1 MYDEPVAVPIIDL
14 LDSNMMSQY
23 ISAAREQYNQA
34 VQEQKEFA
42 KEFGDLY
49 SPSSELNK
57 AYYDQTKGRVN
68 AGLNYL
74 YQNGI
79 DPLRSAEGRAYIA
92 KIIRE
97 TPYEKIANWK
107 SDAENMKLYNKAAAS
122 LAADGKYD
130 KEYADWTLAQQ
141 GLPTMDKFDP
151 YGDTRWTAISP
162 VKYQNIDEF
171 SKPYGDSI
179 KPGLLTKQ
187 DVEALG
193 HTYDSKNDYMG
204 ISNQQ
209 VSNAADKAVQAMK
222 ATPQGQFEIQRI
234 KKQMVAQGLNPTDAD
249 AEKAFAGKIASGW
262 GTKVGV
268 QAMDANKY
276 AYADYANK
284 LADQLDAKK
293 SARDLNNYIAKLN
306 ADRQDEITRK
316 SLGLGNKGSGQNYET
331 IFDVARQSPGQ
342 VTSTDIDNLRA
353 NGVTLADPSG
363 TWNEVTNSQS
373 QKDDN
378 GNTQSENHKIQRITI
393 TDGNTVVRSGGFRAG
408 QQPDRKVTINGKKKI
423 IKHNVQTGL
432 YKTPGRKIEAEVSSG
447 PVYNEK
453 LNRYYIKATVTA
465 VNDNFSAG
473 TVGQSIW
480 VEVKPGYIGKA
491 PNKAN

>member
-23 ISAAREQYNQA
+23 ISAAKEQYNQA

-151 YGDTRWTAISP
+151 YGDIRWTAISP

-222 ATPQGQFEIQRI
+222 STPQGQFEIQRI
-234 KKQMVAQGLNPTDAD
+234 KKQMVAQGLNPTDTD

-276 AYADYANK
+276 AYADYTNK

-293 SARDLNNYIAKLN
+293 SARDLNNQLAVLKKQHEYNI
-306 ADRQDEITRK
+306 DEGK
-316 SLGLGNKGSGQNYET
+316 GNKGSENIT
-331 IFDVARQSPGQ
+331 IFDIARAQPNTAAGLTMDSDYGKNNVSFDKNVKISKFPQKDGAPGYTQAKFNTRDIKPIIMKRGTNNPVYWKYTKSDDIRAKVIGNLTYFQKLKGYYIQCDVQQVNGKQ
-342 VTSTDIDNLRA
+342 VTPGE
-353 NGVTLADPSG
+353 GVVSECWIP
-363 TWNEVTNSQS
+363 VT
-373 QKDDN
+373 
-378 GNTQSENHKIQRITI
+378 E
-393 TDGNTVVRSGGFRAG
+393 TV
-408 QQPDRKVTINGKKKI
+408 K
-423 IKHNVQTGL
+423 
-432 YKTPGRKIEAEVSSG
+432 
-447 PVYNEK
+447 EK
-453 LNRYYIKATVTA
+453 
-465 VNDNFSAG
+465 
-473 TVGQSIW
+473 
-480 VEVKPGYIGKA
+480 
-491 PNKAN
+491 

>member
-34 VQEQKEFA
+34 LQEQKDFA

-49 SPSSELNK
+49 SPSSDLNK

-68 AGLNYL
+68 KAMDYL

-79 DPLRSAEGRAYIA
+79 DPIRSAEGRAYIA

-122 LAADGKYD
+122 LAAEGKYD

-141 GLPTMDKFDP
+141 GLPAMNKFDP
-151 YGDTRWTAISP
+151 YDDTRWTAISP

-179 KPGLLTKQ
+179 KPGLLTRQ

-193 HTYDSKNDYMG
+193 YAYDPKNDYMG
-204 ISNQQ
+204 ISNKQI
-209 VSNAADKAVQAMK
+209 NGAANNAVQAMK

-234 KKQMVAQGLNPTDAD
+234 KKQMAAQGLNPTDAD

-262 GTKVGV
+262 GAKVGV

-276 AYADYANK
+276 AYAKYTNE

-293 SARDLNNYIAKLN
+293 SARDLNNQLAVLKKQYEYNTSRGK
-306 ADRQDEITRK
+306 
-316 SLGLGNKGSGQNYET
+316 GNKTSEDVT
-331 IFDVARQSPGQ
+331 IFDIARYQPNTAAGLTMDSDYGKNNVAFDKNVKISKFPQKDGSPGYTQ
-342 VTSTDIDNLRA
+342 VKFNTRDTKPIIMKRGTNNPVYWKYTKADDIRAKVIGNLTYFPKL
-353 NGVTLADPSG
+353 NGYY
-363 TWNEVTNSQS
+363 
-373 QKDDN
+373 
-378 GNTQSENHKIQRITI
+378 IQC
-393 TDGNTVVRSGGFRAG
+393 DV
-408 QQPDRKVTINGKKKI
+408 QQINGKQ
-423 IKHNVQTGL
+423 VE
-432 YKTPGRKIEAEVSSG
+432 PGEGKVSECWI
-447 PVYNEK
+447 PVTETVKEK
-453 LNRYYIKATVTA
+453 
-465 VNDNFSAG
+465 
-473 TVGQSIW
+473 
-480 VEVKPGYIGKA
+480 
-491 PNKAN
+491 

>member
-14 LDSNMMSQY
+14 LDSSMMSQY

-42 KEFGDLY
+42 KEFGELY
-49 SPSSELNK
+49 SPSSDLNK

-68 AGLNYL
+68 KAMDYL

-79 DPLRSAEGRAYIA
+79 DPLRSAEGRAYIQ

-97 TPYEKIANWK
+97 APYEKIANWK

-122 LAADGKYD
+122 LAAEGKYD

-151 YGDTRWTAISP
+151 YGDDRWTAISP
-162 VKYQNIDEF
+162 VKYQDIEEF

-193 HTYDSKNDYMG
+193 YTYDAKNDYMG
-204 ISNQQ
+204 ISGQQ
-209 VSNAADKAVQAMK
+209 ISNAATKAAQAMK

-234 KKQMVAQGLNPTDAD
+234 KNQMTAQGLNPTEAD

-262 GTKVGV
+262 GTKIGV

-276 AYADYANK
+276 AYAKYANE

-293 SARDLNNYIAKLN
+293 TARDLNNQLTVLKKQHEYNVL
-306 ADRQDEITRK
+306 E
-316 SLGLGNKGSGQNYET
+316 GKGSKNSKNLT
-331 IFDVARQSPGQ
+331 IFDIARAQPN
-342 VTSTDIDNLRA
+342 TSAGLTMDSDYGKNNVSFSKNVKISKF
-353 NGVTLADPSG
+353 P
-363 TWNEVTNSQS
+363 
-373 QKDDN
+373 QKDGAPGYTQAKFNTRDVKPVIMKRGTNNPVYWKYTKTDDVKAKVIGNLTYFPKLN
-378 GNTQSENHKIQRITI
+378 GYYIQC
-393 TDGNTVVRSGGFRAG
+393 DV
-408 QQPDRKVTINGKKKI
+408 QQVNGK
-423 IKHNVQTGL
+423 Q
-432 YKTPGRKIEAEVSSG
+432 
-447 PVYNEK
+447 
-453 LNRYYIKATVTA
+453 
-465 VNDNFSAG
+465 
-473 TVGQSIW
+473 
-480 VEVKPGYIGKA
+480 VKPGEGVVSECWIPVTETVKE
-491 PNKAN
+491 K

>member
-1 MYDEPVAVPIIDL
+1 MIGIYDEPVAVPIIDL

-34 VQEQKEFA
+34 VQDQKEFA
-42 KEFGDLY
+42 KEFGQLY
-49 SPSSELNK
+49 SPSYDLNK

-68 AGLNYL
+68 KAIDYL

-79 DPLRSAEGRAYIA
+79 DPLRSAEGRAYIQ

-122 LAADGKYD
+122 LAAEGKYD

-141 GLPTMDKFDP
+141 GLSTMDKFDP

-193 HTYDSKNDYMG
+193 YTYDAKNDYMG

-209 VSNAADKAVQAMK
+209 VSNAAYKAVQAITT
-222 ATPQGQFEIQRI
+222 TPQGQFEIQRI
-234 KKQMVAQGLNPTDAD
+234 KKQMAAQGLNPTDAD

-276 AYADYANK
+276 AYAKYNNE
-284 LADQLDAKK
+284 LADQLDARK
-293 SARDLNNYIAKLN
+293 SARDLSNQLAVLEKQHEYNVL
-306 ADRQDEITRK
+306 E
-316 SLGLGNKGSGQNYET
+316 GKGSKTSEGIT
-331 IFDVARQSPGQ
+331 IFDIARSQPNTSAGLTMDSDYGKNNVSFDKNVKISKFPQKDGSPGYTQ
-342 VTSTDIDNLRA
+342 AKFNTRDVKPIIMKRGTNNPVYWKYTKSDDIRAKIVGNLTYFPKL
-353 NGVTLADPSG
+353 NGYY
-363 TWNEVTNSQS
+363 
-373 QKDDN
+373 
-378 GNTQSENHKIQRITI
+378 IQC
-393 TDGNTVVRSGGFRAG
+393 DV
-408 QQPDRKVTINGKKKI
+408 QQINGKQ
-423 IKHNVQTGL
+423 V
-432 YKTPGRKIEAEVSSG
+432 TPGEGVVSECWV
-447 PVYNEK
+447 PVTETVKEK
-453 LNRYYIKATVTA
+453 
-465 VNDNFSAG
+465 
-473 TVGQSIW
+473 
-480 VEVKPGYIGKA
+480 
-491 PNKAN
+491 

>member
-14 LDSNMMSQY
+14 LDSSMMSQY

-49 SPSSELNK
+49 SPSVSLNK
-57 AYYDQTKGRVN
+57 AYYDQTRGRVN

-79 DPLRSAEGRAYIA
+79 DPLRSAEGRAYIQ

-122 LAADGKYD
+122 LAAEGKYD

-151 YGDTRWTAISP
+151 YGDDRWTAISP
-162 VKYQNIDEF
+162 VKYQDIDEF

-193 HTYDSKNDYMG
+193 YTYDAKNDYMG
-204 ISNQQ
+204 ISGQQ
-209 VSNAADKAVQAMK
+209 ISNAATKAVQAMK

-234 KKQMVAQGLNPTDAD
+234 KNQMTAQGLNPAEAD

-262 GTKVGV
+262 GTKIGV

-276 AYADYANK
+276 AYAKYANE

-293 SARDLNNYIAKLN
+293 TARDLNNQLTVLKKQHEYNVL
-306 ADRQDEITRK
+306 E
-316 SLGLGNKGSGQNYET
+316 GKGSKNSKNLT
-331 IFDVARQSPGQ
+331 IFDIARAQPN
-342 VTSTDIDNLRA
+342 TSAGLTMDSDYGKNNVSFNKNVKISKF
-353 NGVTLADPSG
+353 P
-363 TWNEVTNSQS
+363 
-373 QKDDN
+373 QKDGAPGYTQAKFNTRDVKPVIMKRGTNNPVYWKYTKTDDVKAKVIGNLTYFPKLN
-378 GNTQSENHKIQRITI
+378 GYYIQC
-393 TDGNTVVRSGGFRAG
+393 DV
-408 QQPDRKVTINGKKKI
+408 QQVNGK
-423 IKHNVQTGL
+423 Q
-432 YKTPGRKIEAEVSSG
+432 
-447 PVYNEK
+447 
-453 LNRYYIKATVTA
+453 
-465 VNDNFSAG
+465 
-473 TVGQSIW
+473 
-480 VEVKPGYIGKA
+480 VKPGEGVVSECWIPVTETVKE
-491 PNKAN
+491 K

>member
-1 MYDEPVAVPIIDL
+1 MIGMYDEPVAVPIIDL
-14 LDSNMMSQY
+14 LDSSMMSQY

-42 KEFGDLY
+42 KEFGELY
-49 SPSSELNK
+49 SPSSDLNK

-68 AGLNYL
+68 KAMDYL

-79 DPLRSAEGRAYIA
+79 DPLRSAEGRAYIQ

-122 LAADGKYD
+122 LAAEGKYD

-151 YGDTRWTAISP
+151 YGDDRWTAISP
-162 VKYQNIDEF
+162 VKYQDIDEF

-193 HTYDSKNDYMG
+193 YTYDAKNDYIG
-204 ISNQQ
+204 ISGQQ
-209 VSNAADKAVQAMK
+209 ISNAAIKAVQAMK

-234 KKQMVAQGLNPTDAD
+234 KNQMTAQGLNPAEAD

-262 GTKVGV
+262 GTKIGV

-276 AYADYANK
+276 AYAKYANE

-293 SARDLNNYIAKLN
+293 TARDLNNQLTVLKKQHEYNVL
-306 ADRQDEITRK
+306 E
-316 SLGLGNKGSGQNYET
+316 GKGSKNSKNLT
-331 IFDVARQSPGQ
+331 IFDIARAQPN
-342 VTSTDIDNLRA
+342 TSAGLTMDSDYGKNNVSFNKNVKISKF
-353 NGVTLADPSG
+353 P
-363 TWNEVTNSQS
+363 
-373 QKDDN
+373 QKDGAPGYTQAKFNTRDVKPVIMKRGTNNPVYWKYTKTDDVKAKVIGNLTYFPKLN
-378 GNTQSENHKIQRITI
+378 GYYIQC
-393 TDGNTVVRSGGFRAG
+393 DV
-408 QQPDRKVTINGKKKI
+408 QQVNGK
-423 IKHNVQTGL
+423 Q
-432 YKTPGRKIEAEVSSG
+432 
-447 PVYNEK
+447 
-453 LNRYYIKATVTA
+453 
-465 VNDNFSAG
+465 
-473 TVGQSIW
+473 
-480 VEVKPGYIGKA
+480 VKPGEGVVSECWIPVTETVKE
-491 PNKAN
+491 K

>member
-14 LDSNMMSQY
+14 LDSSMMSQY
-23 ISAAREQYNQA
+23 ISAAREQYNYA

-42 KEFGDLY
+42 KEFGELY
-49 SPSSELNK
+49 SPSSDLNK

-68 AGLNYL
+68 KAMDYL

-79 DPLRSAEGRAYIA
+79 DPLRSAEGRAYIQ

-97 TPYEKIANWK
+97 APYEKIANWK

-122 LAADGKYD
+122 LAAEGKYD

-151 YGDTRWTAISP
+151 YGDDRWTAISP
-162 VKYQNIDEF
+162 VKYQDIEEF

-193 HTYDSKNDYMG
+193 YTYDAKNDYMG
-204 ISNQQ
+204 ISGQQ
-209 VSNAADKAVQAMK
+209 ISNAATKAAQAMK

-234 KKQMVAQGLNPTDAD
+234 KNQMTAQGLNPTEAD

-262 GTKVGV
+262 GTKIGV

-276 AYADYANK
+276 AYAKYANE

-293 SARDLNNYIAKLN
+293 TARDLNNQLTVLKKQHEYNVL
-306 ADRQDEITRK
+306 E
-316 SLGLGNKGSGQNYET
+316 GKGSKNSKNLT
-331 IFDVARQSPGQ
+331 IFDIARAQPN
-342 VTSTDIDNLRA
+342 TSAGLTMDSDYGKNNVSFNKNVKISKF
-353 NGVTLADPSG
+353 P
-363 TWNEVTNSQS
+363 
-373 QKDDN
+373 QKDGAPGYTQAKFNTRDVKPVIMKRGTNNPVYWKYTKTDDVKAKVIGNLTYFPKLN
-378 GNTQSENHKIQRITI
+378 GYYIQC
-393 TDGNTVVRSGGFRAG
+393 DV
-408 QQPDRKVTINGKKKI
+408 QQVNGK
-423 IKHNVQTGL
+423 Q
-432 YKTPGRKIEAEVSSG
+432 
-447 PVYNEK
+447 
-453 LNRYYIKATVTA
+453 
-465 VNDNFSAG
+465 
-473 TVGQSIW
+473 
-480 VEVKPGYIGKA
+480 VKPGEGVVSECWIPVTETVKE
-491 PNKAN
+491 K

>member
-14 LDSNMMSQY
+14 LDSSMMSQY
-23 ISAAREQYNQA
+23 ISAAREQYNYA

-42 KEFGDLY
+42 KEFGELY
-49 SPSSELNK
+49 SPSSDLNK

-68 AGLNYL
+68 KAMDYL

-79 DPLRSAEGRAYIA
+79 DPLRSAEGRAYIQ

-97 TPYEKIANWK
+97 APYEKIANWK

-122 LAADGKYD
+122 LAAEGKYD

-151 YGDTRWTAISP
+151 YGDDRWTAISP
-162 VKYQNIDEF
+162 VKYQDIEEF

-193 HTYDSKNDYMG
+193 YTYDAKNDYMG
-204 ISNQQ
+204 ISGQQ
-209 VSNAADKAVQAMK
+209 ISNAATKAAQAMK

-234 KKQMVAQGLNPTDAD
+234 KNQMTAQGLNPTEAD

-262 GTKVGV
+262 GTKIGV

-276 AYADYANK
+276 AYAKYANE

-293 SARDLNNYIAKLN
+293 TARDLNNQLTVLKKQHEYNVL
-306 ADRQDEITRK
+306 E
-316 SLGLGNKGSGQNYET
+316 GKGSKNSKNLT
-331 IFDVARQSPGQ
+331 IFDIARAQPN
-342 VTSTDIDNLRA
+342 TSAGLTMDSDYGKNNVSFNKNVKISKF
-353 NGVTLADPSG
+353 P
-363 TWNEVTNSQS
+363 
-373 QKDDN
+373 QKDGAPGYTQAKFNTRDVKPVIMKRGTNNPVYWKYTKTDDVKAKVIGNLTYFPKLN
-378 GNTQSENHKIQRITI
+378 GYYIQC
-393 TDGNTVVRSGGFRAG
+393 DV
-408 QQPDRKVTINGKKKI
+408 QQVNGK
-423 IKHNVQTGL
+423 Q
-432 YKTPGRKIEAEVSSG
+432 
-447 PVYNEK
+447 
-453 LNRYYIKATVTA
+453 
-465 VNDNFSAG
+465 
-473 TVGQSIW
+473 
-480 VEVKPGYIGKA
+480 VKPGEGVVSECWIPVTKTV
-491 PNKAN
+491 KEK

>member
-23 ISAAREQYNQA
+23 INAAREQYNQA
-34 VQEQKEFA
+34 VQDQKEFA
-42 KEFGDLY
+42 KEFGELY
-49 SPSSELNK
+49 SPSSDLNK

-68 AGLNYL
+68 KAIDYL

-79 DPLRSAEGRAYIA
+79 DPIRSAEGRAYIQ

-122 LAADGKYD
+122 LAAEGKYD
-130 KEYADWTLAQQ
+130 KEYSDWTLAQQ
-141 GLPTMDKFDP
+141 GLSTMDKFDP

-193 HTYDSKNDYMG
+193 YTYDAKNDYMG

-209 VSNAADKAVQAMK
+209 VNSAAGKAVQAMK

-234 KKQMVAQGLNPTDAD
+234 KKQMAAQGLNPTDAD

-262 GTKVGV
+262 GAKVGV

-276 AYADYANK
+276 AYAKYNNE
-284 LADQLDAKK
+284 LADQLDARK
-293 SARDLNNYIAKLN
+293 SARDLSNQLTILKKQHEYNVL
-306 ADRQDEITRK
+306 E
-316 SLGLGNKGSGQNYET
+316 GKGSKTSEGIT
-331 IFDVARQSPGQ
+331 IFDIARAQPNTAAGLTMDSDYGKNNVSFDKNVKISKFPQKDGSPGYTQ
-342 VTSTDIDNLRA
+342 AKFNTRDVKPIIMKRGTNNPVYWKYTKSDDIRAKIVGNLTYFPKL
-353 NGVTLADPSG
+353 NGYY
-363 TWNEVTNSQS
+363 
-373 QKDDN
+373 
-378 GNTQSENHKIQRITI
+378 IQC
-393 TDGNTVVRSGGFRAG
+393 DV
-408 QQPDRKVTINGKKKI
+408 QQINGKQ
-423 IKHNVQTGL
+423 V
-432 YKTPGRKIEAEVSSG
+432 TPGEGVVSECWI
-447 PVYNEK
+447 PVTETVKEK
-453 LNRYYIKATVTA
+453 
-465 VNDNFSAG
+465 
-473 TVGQSIW
+473 
-480 VEVKPGYIGKA
+480 
-491 PNKAN
+491 

>member
-1 MYDEPVAVPIIDL
+1 MIGIYDEPVAVPIIDL

-34 VQEQKEFA
+34 VQDQKEFA
-42 KEFGDLY
+42 KEFGELY
-49 SPSSELNK
+49 SPSSDLNK

-68 AGLNYL
+68 KAIDYL

-79 DPLRSAEGRAYIA
+79 DPLRSAEGRAYIQ

-122 LAADGKYD
+122 LAAEGKYD

-141 GLPTMDKFDP
+141 GLSTMDKFDP

-193 HTYDSKNDYMG
+193 YTYDAKNDYMG

-209 VSNAADKAVQAMK
+209 VNSAAGKAVQAMK

-234 KKQMVAQGLNPTDAD
+234 KKQMAVQGLNPTDAD

-262 GTKVGV
+262 GAKVGV

-276 AYADYANK
+276 AYAKYNNE
-284 LADQLDAKK
+284 LADQLDARK
-293 SARDLNNYIAKLN
+293 SARDLSNQLAVLKKQHEYNVL
-306 ADRQDEITRK
+306 E
-316 SLGLGNKGSGQNYET
+316 GKGSKTSEGIT
-331 IFDVARQSPGQ
+331 IFDIARAQPN
-342 VTSTDIDNLRA
+342 TSAGLTMDSDYGKNNVSFDKNVKISKF
-353 NGVTLADPSG
+353 P
-363 TWNEVTNSQS
+363 
-373 QKDDN
+373 QKDGAPGYTQAKFNTRDVKPIIMKRGTNNPVYWKYTKSDDIRAKIVGNLTYFPKLN
-378 GNTQSENHKIQRITI
+378 GYYIQC
-393 TDGNTVVRSGGFRAG
+393 DV
-408 QQPDRKVTINGKKKI
+408 QQINGKQ
-423 IKHNVQTGL
+423 V
-432 YKTPGRKIEAEVSSG
+432 TPGEGVVSECWI
-447 PVYNEK
+447 PVTETVKEK
-453 LNRYYIKATVTA
+453 
-465 VNDNFSAG
+465 
-473 TVGQSIW
+473 
-480 VEVKPGYIGKA
+480 
-491 PNKAN
+491 